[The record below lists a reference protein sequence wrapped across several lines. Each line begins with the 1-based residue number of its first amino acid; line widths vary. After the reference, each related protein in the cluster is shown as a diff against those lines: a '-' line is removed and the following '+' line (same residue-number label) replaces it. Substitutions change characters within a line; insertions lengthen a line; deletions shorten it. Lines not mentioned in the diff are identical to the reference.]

1 MNKYSESKHQEKRR
15 QKREWI
21 IIICLVIL
29 LIPIY
34 YAGINF
40 FDLGLDLS
48 IPDSTLIFIL
58 INVNVIILLG
68 LLYLTVRNLV
78 KLLFERKKRIMGAKL
93 RTKLVLAFMIL
104 SLLPTIILF
113 FVSVQF
119 ISNAIEYWYNLP
131 IERSLKNSVELGQNY
146 YKKTSDEIGEY

>member
-1 MNKYSESKHQEKRR
+1 MNKYLESKHQEKRR
-15 QKREWI
+15 RKREWI
-21 IIICLVIL
+21 IIICLVLL
-29 LIPIY
+29 LIPFY

-78 KLLFERKKRIMGAKL
+78 KLLFERKKRIMGARL
-93 RTKLVLAFMIL
+93 RTKLVLAFMML
-104 SLLPTIILF
+104 SGLTALTICI
-113 FVSVQF
+113 VNTNQT
-119 ISNAIEYWYNLP
+119 IEYL
-131 IERSLKNSVELGQNY
+131 ERQSVLGN
-146 YKKTSDEIGEY
+146 